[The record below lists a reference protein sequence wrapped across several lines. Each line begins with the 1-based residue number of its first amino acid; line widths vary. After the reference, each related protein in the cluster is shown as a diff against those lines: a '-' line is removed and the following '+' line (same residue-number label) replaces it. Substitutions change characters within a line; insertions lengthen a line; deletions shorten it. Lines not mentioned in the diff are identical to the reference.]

1 MDKYLWLFVPVA
13 AIVTGVC
20 MIIWPKEVALQN
32 RDDKDDTSPPSR
44 YEIWYTR
51 GAGIFLLAVG
61 AYGLYRMLGGTWG
74 AGPPGEPF
82 DPVLI

>member
-1 MDKYLWLFVPVA
+1 MDKYLFGIVPLA
-13 AIVTGVC
+13 MMATGVY
-20 MIIWPKEVALQN
+20 MAFWPTEAALQN
-32 RDDKDDTSPPSR
+32 RDDKDDPSPPSA
-44 YEIWYTR
+44 YERRFAR
-51 GAGIFLLAVG
+51 GMGIFMFLLG

>member
-1 MDKYLWLFVPVA
+1 MDKYLWFIVPVA
-13 AIVTGVC
+13 AILTGVYL
-20 MIIWPKEVALQN
+20 IIWPKQAALQN
-32 RDDKDDTSPPSR
+32 RDDKDDTSPPSQ
-44 YEIWYTR
+44 YEICYTR
-51 GAGIFLLAVG
+51 GVGIFLLLAG